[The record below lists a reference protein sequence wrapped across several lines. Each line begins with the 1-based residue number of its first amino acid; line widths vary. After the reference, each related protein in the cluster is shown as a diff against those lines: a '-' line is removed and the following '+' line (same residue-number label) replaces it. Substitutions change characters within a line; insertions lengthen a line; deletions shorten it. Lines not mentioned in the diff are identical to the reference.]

1 MTTLKLRAD
10 TEKAFYL
17 AISQEFVDLLRVVQ
31 KQHDGAVPAELAE
44 QWRAQVISNIEAN
57 ADVLE
62 EIAEQEEDAG
72 SEDYLVIYAAQDYLD
87 FGNLRVKQEA

>member
-31 KQHDGAVPAELAE
+31 KQHDGAVPAEFAE
-44 QWRAQVISNIEAN
+44 QWKALVFSNIEAN

-62 EIAEQEEDAG
+62 QIAEDEDAG